1 MGFHQRTE
9 YNKCILKIG
18 TDGKEITPKGGFIRY
33 GIIRGA
39 YMLIEGSIPGPEK
52 RPIRLRYA
60 VRPPKQLAEEPRQIT
75 YVSLESPQG
84 K

>member
-9 YNKCILKIG
+9 YNKRVLKIG
-18 TDGKEITPKGGFIRY
+18 RDGKEITPKGGFIRY
-33 GIIRGA
+33 GIIRGP

-52 RPIRLRYA
+52 RPIKLRYPA
-60 VRPPKQLAEEPRQIT
+60 RPPKEVSEEPPQIT
-75 YVSLESPQG
+75 YISLEPPQG